1 MNSVAATPHAHSAG
15 APLPFTRLRAA
26 VDDLYPRLLE
36 AILEQ
41 RITPASRFT
50 EDSLKQ
56 WFGASRADVRRVL
69 TQLAHEH
76 IVVLRANHRPRIAAP
91 DSEQTRQ
98 ALHARRLAEG
108 ALVRLACQR
117 PQPDGIKRLR
127 VLIERE
133 RLAVEQ
139 DRRGAAIRLSGE
151 FHLQLAGMAGNAPLA
166 HFLSSLVPLTSLA
179 IARCE
184 GSTRS
189 CCAWQEHL
197 AMVEAVESGRVAE
210 AMMLMNQHLDQLEQ
224 ALLGTTLQYCVVS

>member
-15 APLPFTRLRAA
+15 APLPFTRLRAT

-56 WFGASRADVRRVL
+56 LFGASRADVRRVL
-69 TQLAHEH
+69 TQLSHEH

-98 ALHARRLAEG
+98 ALHARRLTENT
-108 ALVRLACQR
+108 LVRLACQR
-117 PQPDGIKRLR
+117 PQADELKRLR
-127 VLIERE
+127 GLIEHE

-184 GSTRS
+184 VFSLS

-197 AMVEAVESGRVAE
+197 ALVEAVESGRVAE
-210 AMMLMNQHLDQLEQ
+210 AMMFMNQHLDQLEQ
-224 ALLGTTLQYCVVS
+224 TLLGTTLQHCVVS

>member
-1 MNSVAATPHAHSAG
+1 METGHEQCRRNAARSLCRR
-15 APLPFTRLRAA
+15 PLPFTRLRAA

-98 ALHARRLAEG
+98 PCMRVGWLKAHWCGWRASVHSLMG
-108 ALVRLACQR
+108 SNVCAC
-117 PQPDGIKRLR
+117 
-127 VLIERE
+127 
-133 RLAVEQ
+133 
-139 DRRGAAIRLSGE
+139 
-151 FHLQLAGMAGNAPLA
+151 
-166 HFLSSLVPLTSLA
+166 
-179 IARCE
+179 
-184 GSTRS
+184 
-189 CCAWQEHL
+189 
-197 AMVEAVESGRVAE
+197 
-210 AMMLMNQHLDQLEQ
+210 
-224 ALLGTTLQYCVVS
+224 

>member
-1 MNSVAATPHAHSAG
+1 MNSVAAMPHAHFAG

-56 WFGASRADVRRVL
+56 LFGASRADVRRVL
-69 TQLAHEH
+69 TQLSHEH

-91 DSEQTRQ
+91 DAEQTRQ

-108 ALVRLACQR
+108 TLVRLACQR
-117 PQPDGIKRLR
+117 PQADDVKRLR
-127 VLIERE
+127 GLIARE

-139 DRRGAAIRLSGE
+139 DRRGAAIRLAGE

-166 HFLSSLVPLTSLA
+166 HFLNSLVPLTALA

-184 GSTRS
+184 GSTHS
-189 CCAWQEHL
+189 CCAWREHL
-197 AMVEAVESGRVAE
+197 ALVEAVESGRVAE

-224 ALLGTTLQYCVVS
+224 ILLGTDLKQ